1 MGDDV
6 LNKVP
11 LTELEYR
18 LKRFREIMDER
29 EPEWEIAFVI
39 SKLNQ
44 YYFTGTMQDG
54 LLVIPRDAEAICF
67 VRRSYKRALDESLFR
82 DIRPMESYRNAAA
95 VLGRLPATVYLEA
108 EIVPLA
114 MLERLKKYFAF
125 SAFRPLDACIM
136 RARSIKSRYEIDLII
151 KSGEIQRKVMEERV
165 PSLLRENMTE
175 QELTARVFSALME
188 EGHQGITRFGMF
200 NTEIMLGHI
209 AFGESSLYPT
219 YFNGPGGN
227 YGLCPAIQLMG
238 SRERRLADGDLVF
251 IDTGC
256 GFEGYHSDKT
266 MTYVFGKPLP
276 GHAVEY
282 HEKCLD
288 IQRRIAEMLKPG
300 ETPSNIYN
308 TIMKSIDEDYLP
320 NFMGYGSRRVKF
332 LGHGIGLQVD
342 EVPVIAE
349 GFDEPLQEGMVLAV
363 EPKAGVGGI
372 GMVGIENTFLV
383 TPDGGK
389 CITGSHPGLM
399 PVGA

>member
-1 MGDDV
+1 M
-6 LNKVP
+6 NKVP

-399 PVGA
+399 PIGA

>member
-1 MGDDV
+1 

-11 LTELEYR
+11 VTELEYR

-308 TIMKSIDEDYLP
+308 PIMKSIDEDYLP

>member
-1 MGDDV
+1 
-6 LNKVP
+6 
-11 LTELEYR
+11 
-18 LKRFREIMDER
+18 
-29 EPEWEIAFVI
+29 
-39 SKLNQ
+39 
-44 YYFTGTMQDG
+44 
-54 LLVIPRDAEAICF
+54 
-67 VRRSYKRALDESLFR
+67 
-82 DIRPMESYRNAAA
+82 MESYRNAAA

-399 PVGA
+399 PIGA